1 MRLSAIAALL
11 PAVLIFAS
19 LSETASARLMT
30 RAEFMP
36 ICAKQVHG
44 PTPAQTEAACNCSYD
59 RALMWVPL
67 ADVRDIIHEGYRQN
81 GGLAVKTAEVPEA
94 RRGTVIAAIKGVQD
108 MILVCMGLALNDKL
122 HPDGTE
128 RK

>member
-1 MRLSAIAALL
+1 MRRSAVAALIPTAL
-11 PAVLIFAS
+11 MLAS
-19 LSETASARLMT
+19 LTEPASARLMS

-59 RALMWVPL
+59 QALMWVPL

-81 GGLAVKTAEVPEA
+81 GGLAVQTAKLPEA
-94 RRGTVIAAIKGVQD
+94 QRGTVVAAIKGVQD
-108 MILVCMGLALNDKL
+108 MILVCMGLALNNKL
-122 HPDGTE
+122 NPDGSQQN
-128 RK
+128 